1 MIRLKA
7 RLKSFERRINMSE
20 EKKIDTKKGGYFVI
34 PDGLGFP
41 VNKEIFTPEKFSDEH
56 KAVAGA
62 IKAFVTEQ
70 VVSKIKEIDA
80 QKGDYGLTVELFKK
94 AAELGLLGADVPE
107 EYGGAGFD
115 FITAML
121 ASEILGMG
129 GSWAVSWATHT
140 GIGTHPLL
148 FFGSEEQ
155 KKKYLTKLTSGEW
168 AAAFAA
174 TEPEAGTDL
183 FGAKTKATLSE
194 DRKHYILNGSKMFIT
209 NSGFASLFTV
219 LAMVDGDKEKSACFL
234 VERDV
239 PGLTV
244 EKEEDKMGISGSSTC
259 ALTFENV
266 KVPKENLL
274 GEIGEGIKIIL
285 NTLNL
290 GREKLGAMTVGPSKC
305 IITEA
310 VQYALQRKQFKAPI
324 AQFGLI
330 KEKLAQMIIRTWM
343 TESAVYR
350 TAHLI
355 EEELKNADSKDFKA
369 VLNALRE
376 YEIECAILKVA
387 GSELLWFVADENLQI
402 HGGYGYIKEY
412 SAERY
417 LRDSRINR
425 IFEGTNEINRLTAI
439 GILLA
444 RAGKGLLPL
453 IQIGAALKKQL
464 EEASLEEKEIPDES
478 LALQAEII
486 NDVKKMILMVGGTAL
501 EKFGADKSKLMD
513 AQEMMGK
520 LSDILISVYLAES
533 GLLRAKEIGGE
544 FPEAIV
550 KVFVQDIALKAE
562 VLAKKVLASLEPGD
576 TLKSYLGRLKRLV
589 RTTNNNLVDEVA
601 LQRKIVDKLIEEEK
615 YFL

>member
-1 MIRLKA
+1 
-7 RLKSFERRINMSE
+7 MSE
-20 EKKIDTKKGGYFVI
+20 KKDDTKKGGYFII

-41 VNKEIFTPEKFSDEH
+41 VNKEIFTPEKFSDEQ
-56 KAVAGA
+56 KAVAEA
-62 IKAFVTEQ
+62 IRSFVMEQ
-70 VVSKIKEIDA
+70 IVSRIKEIDA
-80 QKGDYGLTVELFKK
+80 QKGDYGLTAKLFKQ

-115 FITAML
+115 FITAMI
-121 ASEILGMG
+121 ASEILGVG

-148 FFGSEEQ
+148 FFGNEEQ

-183 FGAKTKATLSE
+183 FGARTRAMLSE
-194 DRKHYILNGSKMFIT
+194 DGEHYVLNGSKMFIT
-209 NSGFASLFTV
+209 NSGFAKLFTV
-219 LAMVDGDKEKSACFL
+219 LAMVDGDREKSACFL
-234 VERDV
+234 VERDM
-239 PGLTV
+239 PGLTIG
-244 EKEEDKMGISGSSTC
+244 KEESKMGISGSSTC
-259 ALTFENV
+259 ALDFDNV

-274 GEIGEGIKIIL
+274 GEIGKGIHIIL

-290 GREKLGAMTVGPSKC
+290 GRSKLGAMTVGPSKH

-310 VQYALQRKQFKAPI
+310 VQYALQRKQFGKPI

-330 KEKLAQMIIRTWM
+330 KEKLAQMVIRVWM
-343 TESAVYR
+343 AESAIYR

-355 EEELKNADSKDFKA
+355 EERLKNSDSKDFKA
-369 VLNALRE
+369 VLDALRE

-402 HGGYGYIKEY
+402 HGGYGYTDEY
-412 SAERY
+412 PAERY
-417 LRDSRINR
+417 VRDSRVNR

-453 IQIGAALKKQL
+453 MHVGAALTKQL
-464 EEASLEEKEIPDES
+464 EELGTQEIPDEHS
-478 LALQAEII
+478 AVQTEIV
-486 NDVKKMILMVGGTAL
+486 NDVKKMILMAGGTAL
-501 EKFGADKSKLMD
+501 QKFGADKDKLMD

-520 LSDILISVYLAES
+520 LSDMLISAYLAES

-550 KVFVQDIALKAE
+550 KVFVQDAALKAGL
-562 VLAKKVLASLEPGD
+562 LAKKVLASLEEGD
-576 TLKSYLGRLKRLV
+576 LLKSYLGRLKRLT
-589 RTTNNNLVDEVA
+589 RTTENNLVNEIA
-601 LQRKIVDKLIEEEK
+601 LQRKIVDKLIEEGK